1 MSQPHRLT
9 DHVKILHKVAIIADN
24 KVLLLKRH
32 ASAHSRPN
40 QWDLPGGNAEWPEG
54 VAADLLEHLHQ
65 ADVVREIQ
73 EETGIVVDPAR
84 ISAPVFF
91 DTFFQNQTQMYT
103 VAVGWCVQLD
113 QVTPVILSRE
123 HSESTWV
130 DQEDAVAYDFG
141 FAGGPN
147 GFLVQIIQQAFA
159 QRKEF

>member
-9 DHVKILHKVAIIADN
+9 DHVKVLHKVAIIVEE

-54 VAADLLEHLHQ
+54 VATELLEHLHR

-84 ISAPVFF
+84 IAQPVFF

-103 VAVGWCVQLD
+103 VAVGWYVQLD
-113 QVTPVILSRE
+113 QVVPVTLSRE
-123 HSESTWV
+123 HSESAWV
-130 DQEDAVAYDFG
+130 DLATAATYDFG
-141 FAGGPN
+141 FGGGPD

-159 QRKEF
+159 QRKES